1 MIIKD
6 LYNEAIKVMK
16 VEEIDTHESDLY
28 LKATPASK
36 DLISKYEFK
45 QNVTTFESAIDN
57 TTWYDIPFAYNNK

>member
-28 LKATPASK
+28 LKVTPASK

-45 QNVTTFESAIDN
+45 QNVTTFKSAIDN
-57 TTWYDIPFAYNNK
+57 TTWYDIPFAYYNK